1 MTNQQTELD
10 QAIPVRT
17 RSPHALT
24 LGPRGLTR
32 ELRLGHKGNATRLQ
46 VIPRM
51 QSIVAVGAQVAC
63 ALGADRTIAFI
74 LADFVLDELR
84 AAAPPEFVVHVLCF
98 L

>member
-1 MTNQQTELD
+1 
-10 QAIPVRT
+10 
-17 RSPHALT
+17 
-24 LGPRGLTR
+24 
-32 ELRLGHKGNATRLQ
+32 
-46 VIPRM
+46 M

-84 AAAPPEFVVHVLCF
+84 GAAPPEFVVHVLCF

>member
-1 MTNQQTELD
+1 
-10 QAIPVRT
+10 
-17 RSPHALT
+17 
-24 LGPRGLTR
+24 
-32 ELRLGHKGNATRLQ
+32 
-46 VIPRM
+46 M